1 MKKSIKVLICVLCLV
16 FCLGLFAGC
25 DGETGGAATAT
36 PAPTDSNGSTSG
48 TTSGATTGASSSSDG
63 QDPYLRPRDESLENA
78 IKEGETYR
86 YFIYTTNDP
95 NNPFEADSDE
105 NREFNLNRK
114 SHYEAA
120 YGITIE
126 YVVTSSDW
134 FNSFAAAAYAGTP
147 ATDIFHAGGPF
158 TMYTQYNYQGTPGAI
173 LEPLSQYK
181 QYADFEDPEWFDTTS
196 QEVTTFGEDLY
207 FAVPNQVGIASVSL
221 NLVVMFNK
229 EILAGAGYE
238 DSEIYDMW
246 RNNEWDW
253 DAFRE
258 IAQATTDLDND
269 IHGLTLGQNNSL
281 MWGLLPSN
289 DAAILSQVE
298 DAQTGQSYWAFSG
311 GSDNA
316 LEAWDFMI
324 QMGKDNSVLLDHNTG
339 EDTLF
344 RAGNIAMMVTYVNRA
359 DTLTNFRQYPEFG
372 IVPVPIGPKTDSYVS
387 SCNWFTP
394 LCVFKNTANPAGSV
408 QVLSE
413 YCVPQYAKS
422 SEEAQA
428 QFEAGAV
435 GMVCDEE
442 SIEVLR
448 SIPDISV
455 TEPYIIYWNTPTFN
469 SGDSQLALCNLFWN
483 YNQAFV
489 DGSQTP
495 SVLFESVE
503 GALNQTLRDA
513 QVILS

>member
-16 FCLGLFAGC
+16 FCLGMLAGC
-25 DGETGGAATAT
+25 GEGGDADSTAT
-36 PAPTDSNGSTSG
+36 PAPTGAAG
-48 TTSGATTGASSSSDG
+48 TGGATATGDA
-63 QDPYLRPRDESLENA
+63 QNPYLRPRDESLQNA

-86 YFIYTTNDP
+86 YFIYTTTDS
-95 NNPFEADSDE
+95 NNPFESMDDE
-105 NREFNLNRK
+105 SREYNLNRK
-114 SHYEAA
+114 NAYEEH

-126 YVVTSSDW
+126 YVTAGGADW
-134 FNSFAAAAYAGTP
+134 YVAFAAAAASGAPT
-147 ATDIFHAGGPF
+147 TDIYHAGGPF

-181 QYADFEDPEWFDTTS
+181 QYADFEDSEWFDTTS
-196 QEVTTFGEDLY
+196 QEVTTFGGDLY

-298 DAQTGQSYWAFSG
+298 DDQTGQSYWAFSG

-324 QMGKDNSVLLDHNTG
+324 QMGKDNSVLLDHNTT

-359 DTLTNFRQYPEFG
+359 DTLTNFRQYPQFG
-372 IVPVPIGPKTDSYVS
+372 IVPVPMGPQADDYVS
-387 SCNWFTP
+387 TNNWFTP
-394 LCVFKNTANPAGSV
+394 LCVFKGTANPAGSV
-408 QVLSE
+408 QLLSE
-413 YCVPQYAKS
+413 YLAPRYAKS
-422 SEEAQA
+422 SEDAQA
-428 QFEAGAV
+428 AFEASAV
-435 GMVCDEE
+435 SMVCDTE
-442 SIEVLR
+442 SVEVLR
-448 SIPDISV
+448 SISDISI
-455 TEPYIIYWNTPTFN
+455 TEPYIIYWSTPSFN
-469 SGDSQLALCNLFWN
+469 MGDTTSALCNLYTDHNTNFISG
-483 YNQAFV
+483 AE
-489 DGSQTP
+489 TP
-495 SVLFESVE
+495 AVLFESIE
-503 GALNQTLRDA
+503 SALNNALMDA
-513 QVILS
+513 QIVFDDAT